1 MDEKRG
7 LSPVFSLSGRNALVI
22 GGTSGI
28 GKAIAAGFAQS
39 GARVIVAGR
48 DAGKLELAVA
58 ELKSLGEVHGYRAD
72 VSDIAGL
79 RKLVGEVLAGHHRID
94 ILVNSQGMTT
104 LKPAE
109 EFTLA
114 DWDEVIGTDLKSVF
128 FACTEV
134 GRHML
139 AQGSG
144 NIINIASLAS
154 YRGWPRS
161 ALYGISKAGVVSL
174 TETLAAEWAG
184 RGVRVN
190 AIAPGF
196 VMTDLNRDKMSAERK
211 ALALARTPMGR
222 FGETGDLAG
231 AAIFLASPAS
241 DYVTGETIRVD
252 GGFLATGL

>member
-1 MDEKRG
+1 MT
-7 LSPVFSLSGRNALVI
+7 PTTANPFSLEGRHALVI
-22 GGTSGI
+22 GGTAGI
-28 GKAIAAGFAQS
+28 GKAIAAGFARA

-48 DAGKLELAVA
+48 DAAKLERAVA
-58 ELKSLGEVHGYRAD
+58 ALKAIGDAHGYTCDATD
-72 VSDIAGL
+72 LAAL
-79 RKLVGEVLAGHHRID
+79 RGLVGVTLAHHGHID
-94 ILVNSQGMTT
+94 ILVNSQGVIR

-109 EFTLA
+109 EFTLE
-114 DWDEVIGTDLKSVF
+114 DWNEVMPTNLRSVF

-139 AQGSG
+139 ARGRGS
-144 NIINIASLAS
+144 IISLASLAS

-174 TETLAAEWAG
+174 TETLGAEWAS

-196 VMTDLNRDKMSAERK
+196 VMTDLNRDKMPPERK

-222 FGETGDLAG
+222 FGETDDLAG
-231 AAIFLASPAS
+231 AAIYLASDAS
-241 DYVTGETIRVD
+241 AYVTGETIRVD
-252 GGFLATGL
+252 GGFLAAGL

>member
-1 MDEKRG
+1 M
-7 LSPVFSLSGRNALVI
+7 PANHFSLEGQRALVI

-28 GKAIAAGFAQS
+28 GKAIATGFAES

-48 DAGKLELAVA
+48 DAGKLERAIE
-58 ELKSLGEVHGYRAD
+58 ELKPLGEAHGYSAD
-72 VSDIAGL
+72 VSDLAELRGL
-79 RKLVGEVLAGHHRID
+79 VDITLAEHGRID
-94 ILVNSQGMTT
+94 VLVNSQGMTT

-109 EFTLA
+109 EFTTE
-114 DWDEVIGTDLKSVF
+114 DWDEVIGTDLRSVF

-139 AQGSG
+139 GRGRGS
-144 NIINIASLAS
+144 IINIASLAS
-154 YRGWPRS
+154 YRGWQRS

-196 VMTDLNRDKMSAERK
+196 VMTDLNRDKMSAQRK

-231 AAIFLASPAS
+231 AAIFLASAAS
-241 DYVTGETIRVD
+241 SYVTGETIRVD
-252 GGFLATGL
+252 GGFLAAGL

>member
-1 MDEKRG
+1 MKDAHAGR
-7 LSPVFSLSGRNALVI
+7 FSLDGQVALVI

-28 GKAIAAGFAQS
+28 GKAIAAGYAEA

-48 DAGKLELAVA
+48 DAGKLDRCVA
-58 ELKSLGEVHGYRAD
+58 ELGKAGAVSGHAAD
-72 VSDIAGL
+72 VGDLEQL
-79 RKLVGEVLAGHHRID
+79 RGLVGLVLAHHGRID
-94 ILVNSQGMTT
+94 TLVNCQGTTT

-109 EFTLA
+109 EFTA
-114 DWDEVIGTDLKSVF
+114 EDWDAIVGTNLRSVF
-128 FACTEV
+128 FACSEV

-139 AQGSG
+139 GRGQGAIV
-144 NIINIASLAS
+144 NIGSLAS

-161 ALYGISKAGVVSL
+161 AIYGLTKAAVVNL

-196 VMTDLNRDKMSAERK
+196 VMTELNRDKMSPERK

-222 FGETGDLAG
+222 FGETEDMVG
-231 AAIFLASPAS
+231 AAIYLASPSAR
-241 DYVTGETIRVD
+241 YVTGETIRVD
-252 GGFLATGL
+252 GGFLAAGL